1 MRNGKRS
8 KRRLHE
14 RQVKAEKKAKAVQ
27 LQTLKRRKKLFQN
40 SGEVDGREA
49 PFLFVRCYGNAW
61 ACIHTV
67 SAGRKL

>member
-1 MRNGKRS
+1 MRNGKRG

-14 RQVKAEKKAKAVQ
+14 RQAKAEEKRKLFGYQ
-27 LQTLKRRKKLFQN
+27 LSRRKKLFQN

-49 PFLFVRCYGNAW
+49 PFLFVRCYGNAL
-61 ACIHTV
+61 ARVCTV